1 MKKLLTAVA
10 MLVAF
15 ALGGPAVAGHQ
26 GMQCG
31 SYPDMASQLIERFGE
46 TPLPITFISSQ
57 EVFQFYAN
65 KETGSWTVLRIRGEI
80 ACMMASGNGLGEVIE
95 ITPVV
100 PGDPA

>member
-10 MLVAF
+10 MLVA
-15 ALGGPAVAGHQ
+15 LGGPAVANHQ
-26 GMQCG
+26 GLQCG
-31 SYPDMASQLIERFGE
+31 SYPDMVSQLIERFGE
-46 TPLPITFISSQ
+46 TPLPITFIGAQ
-57 EVFQFYAN
+57 GVLQFYAN
-65 KETGSWTVLRIRGEI
+65 KETGSWTVLRITGEI